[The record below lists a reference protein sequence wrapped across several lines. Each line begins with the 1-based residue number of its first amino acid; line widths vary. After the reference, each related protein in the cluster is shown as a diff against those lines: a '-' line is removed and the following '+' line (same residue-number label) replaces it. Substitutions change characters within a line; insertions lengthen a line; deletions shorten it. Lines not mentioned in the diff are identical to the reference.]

1 MPSKNPA
8 PQSDQN
14 PLLLVHK
21 LLRGRYLLATVLGV
35 VLGGM
40 GAVVGYLAIQPE
52 YASEAIIRVAPV
64 LPKVLYENEQNAMMP
79 MFDSFIQTQIS
90 LVKSRRVVEEAIRS
104 ATWKDAGGKT
114 SLEDIVEFMKN
125 ITVTSPKGSQ
135 LIFVSCENKLP
146 NLAQAAAR
154 SLVKAYLDVYGD
166 IDTTTSGER
175 LEALEKRVNDLNAD
189 MVGIETKISNIATE
203 FGSENLGEMHAF
215 ALARLQELETELES
229 AKIDLAT
236 AEALGKS
243 SSTAE
248 SDDMSSLT
256 VEQIAATDP
265 RMQQLVDEKGRLQR
279 LVDQYAARYVGT
291 ESNKEYRTAVQQL
304 KSQEQEIEKYAE
316 VFRESPVGGTTL
328 TAGDPVS
335 GRIAILDPKRAKMRV
350 DQLQKLLD
358 DSKPKVLDL
367 GQKNLE
373 VKKQQAE
380 KSRIQDNLDLV
391 KSRIEQLTTESLLS
405 QNLKGRVLVVNEA
418 DMPIE
423 PSNSSRKAQ
432 VTILGGLAGSGL
444 GIGFVMLL
452 GLLNPRIRD
461 IVDAEAVRPR
471 LLGALP
477 ELSAGL
483 PDAADVARAAHCVH
497 SIRMML
503 QTQIVS
509 NSALALTVTGG
520 TSQTGKTNVTLA
532 MGLSFAFAGAR
543 TLLIDGDLVG
553 RGLTRSTG
561 AVGRRKLGQVFRE
574 YNVITDNEFTRALA
588 LAQESNI
595 PLGQSLL
602 RLGYINEQD
611 LEDGL
616 ALQSDYG
623 LGLADA
629 LRGENGENCVADIGI
644 TNLRVMPTFG
654 NGHAPTGSLSP
665 GSVRALIER
674 LRSAYDVIL
683 VDTGPVPGPHD
694 SSIFASSTDGVIM
707 VVSRDDQSGVI
718 RQAMHH
724 LELLNALPMGV
735 IFNRARKEDIIR
747 SVFSVT
753 SVSVGGHRDLY
764 PGDADVDKQH
774 FADYPEKY
782 AKFGPL
788 PKAVWLSSHLSTHGV
803 ASVPATLC

>member
-21 LLRGRYLLATVLGV
+21 LLRGRYLLAVALGV
-35 VLGGM
+35 VLGGT
-40 GAVVGYLAIQPE
+40 GAAIGYFALQPE

-90 LVKSRRVVEEAIRS
+90 LVKSRRVVEEAIGG
-104 ATWKDAGGKT
+104 ATWKDAGGKA

-146 NLAQAAAR
+146 KLAEAAAK
-154 SLVKAYLDVYGD
+154 SLVEAYLDIYGD

-175 LEALEKRVNDLNAD
+175 LEALEKRIIDLNAQ
-189 MVGIETKISNIATE
+189 MVEIETRISNIATE

-215 ALARLQELETELES
+215 ALSRLQELETELES

-243 SSTAE
+243 SSTTK
-248 SDDMSSLT
+248 SDDTSSLS

-279 LVDQYAARYVGT
+279 LVDQYAAQYVGT
-291 ESNKEYRTAVQQL
+291 ESSKEYRTAVEQL
-304 KSQEQEIEKYAE
+304 KTQEQEIEKYAK
-316 VFRESPVGGTTL
+316 VFRESPVGGAAL

-335 GRIAILDPKRAKMRV
+335 GRIAILDPKRAQVRV
-350 DQLQKLLD
+350 DQLQKLMD
-358 DSKPKVLDL
+358 DSKPRVLDL

-373 VKKQQAE
+373 VGKQQAE
-380 KSRIQDNLDLV
+380 KSRLQDNLDLV
-391 KSRIEQLTTESLLS
+391 KSRLEQITTESLLT
-405 QNLKGRVLVVNEA
+405 QNLNGRVSVVNEA

-477 ELSAGL
+477 ELSVEL
-483 PDAADVARAAHCVH
+483 SDAADVARAAHCVH

-509 NSALALTVTGG
+509 NSALALTITGG
-520 TSQTGKTNVTLA
+520 TSQTGKTSVTLA
-532 MGLSFAFAGAR
+532 MGLSFASAGAR
-543 TLLIDGDLVG
+543 TLLIDGDLIG
-553 RGLTRSTG
+553 RGLTRSTD
-561 AVGRRKLGQVFRE
+561 AVGRKKLGHVFRE
-574 YNVITDNEFTRALA
+574 YNVITDAEFTRALA
-588 LAQESNI
+588 LAQDSNI
-595 PLGQSLL
+595 RLGQSLL

-616 ALQSDYG
+616 ALQSEYG

-629 LRGENGENCVADIGI
+629 LRGENVENCVADIGI
-644 TNLRVMPTFG
+644 ANMRIMPTFG
-654 NGHAPTGSLSP
+654 NGHAPTSSLSP
-665 GSVRALIER
+665 ASVRALVER
-674 LRSAYDVIL
+674 LRPAYDVIL
-683 VDTGPVPGPHD
+683 VDTDPVPGPHD

-707 VVSRDDQSGVI
+707 VVSRDDPSGII

-753 SVSVGGHRDLY
+753 SVSVGGHRELH
-764 PGDADVDKQH
+764 PEDAD
-774 FADYPEKY
+774 ADGQQFSNFPEEY

-788 PKAVWLSSHLSTHGV
+788 ARAVWLSSHLSKHRVGTL
-803 ASVPATLC
+803 PATLS

>member
-1 MPSKNPA
+1 MLSKNPA

-14 PLLLVHK
+14 PLLLVHR

-35 VLGGM
+35 FLGGM
-40 GAVVGYLAIQPE
+40 GAAVGYFAIQPE
-52 YASEAIIRVAPV
+52 YASETIIRVAPV

-90 LVKSRRVVEEAIRS
+90 LVKSRRVVEEAIGS
-104 ATWKDAGGKT
+104 ETWKNAGGKA

-135 LIFVSCENKLP
+135 LIFVSCENKIP
-146 NLAQAAAR
+146 KLAQAAAK
-154 SLVKAYLDVYGD
+154 SLVDAYLILYSE

-175 LEALEKRVNDLNAD
+175 LEALEKRINDLNIQ
-189 MVGIETKISNIATE
+189 MVDIETKISNIATE

-215 ALARLQELETELES
+215 ALSRLQELEIELES

-236 AEALGKS
+236 AQALGKS
-243 SSTAE
+243 STKE
-248 SDDMSSLT
+248 SDDASSLT

-304 KSQEQEIEKYAE
+304 KTQEQEIEKYAE
-316 VFRESPVGGTTL
+316 VYRKSPVGGATL

-335 GRIAILDPKRAKMRV
+335 GRIAILDPQRAEMRV
-350 DQLQKLLD
+350 RQLQKLMD
-358 DSKPKVLDL
+358 DAKPRVLEL

-373 VKKQQAE
+373 VGKQQAE
-380 KSRIQDNLDLV
+380 KSRIQDNLNLV
-391 KSRIEQLTTESLLS
+391 KSRLEQITTESLLT
-405 QNLKGRVLVVNEA
+405 QNLKGRVIVVNDA
-418 DMPIE
+418 VMPIE

-477 ELSAGL
+477 ELSIEL
-483 PDAADVARAAHCVH
+483 SDAADIARAAHCVH

-509 NSALALTVTGG
+509 NSGLALTITGG
-520 TSQTGKTNVTLA
+520 TSQTGKTSVALA
-532 MGLSFAFAGAR
+532 MGISFASAGAR
-543 TLLIDGDLVG
+543 TLLIDGDLIG
-553 RGLTRSTG
+553 RGLTRSTD
-561 AVGRRKLGQVFRE
+561 AVGRRKLGHVFRE
-574 YNVITDNEFTRALA
+574 YNVITDAEFTRALA
-588 LAQESNI
+588 LAQDSNI
-595 PLGQSLL
+595 RLGQSLL

-616 ALQSDYG
+616 ALQSEYG

-629 LRGENGENCVADIGI
+629 LRGENVENCVADIGI
-644 TNLRVMPTFG
+644 TNLHVMPTFG
-654 NGHAPTGSLSP
+654 NGHAPTSSLSP
-665 GSVRALIER
+665 ASVRALIER
-674 LRSAYDVIL
+674 LRPGYDVIL

-707 VVSRDDQSGVI
+707 VVSRDDPSGVI

-753 SVSVGGHRDLY
+753 SVSVGGYRDLH
-764 PGDADVDKQH
+764 PEDADADGQH
-774 FADYPEKY
+774 FSNCPEEY

-788 PKAVWLSSHLSTHGV
+788 ARAVWLSSHLSKYGV
-803 ASVPATLC
+803 GTLPATLS